1 MGTRRED
8 LLAVLVTPR
17 PGYGSVVAA
26 PVLIPHVAVGLW
38 VATIGVLFLPH
49 PWSDKKLDEHHLLRA
64 YGIITPLFALV

>member
-1 MGTRRED
+1 
-8 LLAVLVTPR
+8 
-17 PGYGSVVAA
+17 
-26 PVLIPHVAVGLW
+26 LW